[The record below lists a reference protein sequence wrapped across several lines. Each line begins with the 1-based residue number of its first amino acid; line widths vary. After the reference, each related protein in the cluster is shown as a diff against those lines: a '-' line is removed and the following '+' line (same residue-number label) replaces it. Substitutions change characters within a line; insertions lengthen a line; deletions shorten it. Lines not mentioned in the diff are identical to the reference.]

1 MAVRRRCA
9 PVGGRPNGGTHRK
22 VVGVT
27 TTFASTVTERIN
39 VDRPFFA
46 VEFFPPKDDRGEAE
60 LWRAIR
66 RLEVLDPA
74 YVSVTY
80 GAGGSSRDRT
90 VRTVERIATDT
101 TLCSMAHLT
110 AVSHSTDELRHVIGS
125 LAAAGV
131 RNIMALRGDPPGD
144 PLGEW
149 VAHPDGLEYAD
160 QLVAL
165 IKRSGPF
172 CVGVAAFPY
181 GHPRSAELE
190 TDTERLVGKFRA
202 GAEFAV
208 TQLFLEP
215 DGFLRLR
222 DRVAAAGFD
231 QPIIPGIMP
240 LTSEKTFHKGP
251 ELSGS
256 PLPAALVERLAP
268 YSGDTAAFRAA
279 GMEVTGELCER
290 LLAEGVPGIHFYCL
304 NRSTATTELVER
316 LGLAPRHEGT
326 RLSTPA

>member
-1 MAVRRRCA
+1 M
-9 PVGGRPNGGTHRK
+9 
-22 VVGVT
+22 T
-27 TTFASTVTERIN
+27 TSSASTVTERIN

-46 VEFFPPKDDRGEAE
+46 VEFVPPKDDRGEAE

-149 VAHPDGLEYAD
+149 VAHPEGLEYAD

-181 GHPRSAELE
+181 GHPRSADLDA
-190 TDTERLVGKFRA
+190 DTERLVGKFRA

-208 TQLFLEP
+208 TQRFLEP

>member
-1 MAVRRRCA
+1 M
-9 PVGGRPNGGTHRK
+9 
-22 VVGVT
+22 T
-27 TTFASTVTERIN
+27 TTSASTVTERIS

-46 VEFFPPKDDRGEAE
+46 VEFFPPKDDQGEAD

-110 AVSHSTDELRHVIGS
+110 AVSHSVDELRHVIGS

-149 VAHPDGLEYAD
+149 VSHPEGLEYAD
-160 QLVAL
+160 ELVSL

-181 GHPRSAELE
+181 GHPRSADLAA
-190 TDTERLVGKFRA
+190 DTERLVGKFRA

-215 DGFLRLR
+215 EGFLRLR

-256 PLPAALVERLAP
+256 PLPPALVERLAP
-268 YSGDTAAFRAA
+268 YSGDAKAFRAA

-290 LLAEGVPGIHFYCL
+290 LIAEGVSGIHFYSL
-304 NRSTATTELVER
+304 NRSTATTELIDR
-316 LGLAPRHEGT
+316 LGLAEPRRSAAGRSAT
-326 RLSTPA
+326 ASATV

>member
-1 MAVRRRCA
+1 MTVPVRRAAVGVPPAGGA
-9 PVGGRPNGGTHRK
+9 PRK
-22 VVGVT
+22 VDAVT
-27 TTFASTVTERIN
+27 TSSASTVTERIS

-46 VEFFPPKDDRGEAE
+46 VEFFPPKDDQGEAE
-60 LWRAIR
+60 LWRAVR

-144 PLGEW
+144 PLGDW
-149 VAHPDGLEYAD
+149 VAHPEGLEYAD

-181 GHPRSAELE
+181 GHPRSADLDA
-190 TDTERLVGKFRA
+190 DTERLVGKFRA

-316 LGLAPRHEGT
+316 LGLAPRSEGA
-326 RLSTPA
+326 RLSARA